1 MNKKKSSNLRLK
13 LIIAGICGMLLLT
26 ATFIVP
32 RRGGSSLDI
41 NDRGLK
47 GGPDSY
53 FRHIYDPY
61 KLLGLLG
68 SIDLEL
74 DNFQRASGNAILFA
88 AFPSLPSEDPYFTMQ
103 VAESWAPGKKL
114 DDRALIIF
122 LFMKEKMVRA
132 EVGYGYEDVLTDI
145 ATKHLIEQTMLP
157 LLHNGQTTEAIEA
170 AAKALQESLAG
181 KNGTHYERSVLR
193 SEWPGLLAELK
204 RRLGLIIKIWLH
216 GPPLLRMILGGFVLW
231 AAVVLVW
238 MFVDLAIA
246 SRRFATFLYRAAF
259 QRDFSGAWE
268 ALGGMYGNL
277 WSFAQVALLIFILG
291 TFGEYFK
298 TGSGMFGGGGVNLF
312 W

>member
-1 MNKKKSSNLRLK
+1 MKKRKSSRLILK
-13 LIIAGICGMLLLT
+13 LIIAGICGILLLT
-26 ATFIVP
+26 ATFTVP
-32 RRGGSSLDI
+32 RRGGSLDI

-53 FRHIYDPY
+53 FRHIYDPH

-68 SIDLEL
+68 NIDLEL

-122 LFMKEKMVRA
+122 LFMKEKRIRA

-145 ATKHLIEQTMLP
+145 ATKHLIEKTMLP
-157 LLHNGQTTEAIEA
+157 LLRSGQTTEAVVA
-170 AAKALQESLAG
+170 AARAFQESLAG
-181 KNGTHYERSVLR
+181 KSRTHNERTTLR
-193 SEWPGLLAELK
+193 SEWQALLAELK
-204 RRLGLIIKIWLH
+204 RRIGLIIKVWLH
-216 GPPLLRMILGGFVLW
+216 GPPLLRIVLGGVVLW

-238 MFVDLAIA
+238 MFVDLPVACRKFA
-246 SRRFATFLYRAAF
+246 SFLYRAVF
-259 QRDFSGAWE
+259 QRDLSGARE

-277 WSFAQVALLIFILG
+277 LSIGSVALLIFIFG

-298 TGSGMFGGGGVNLF
+298 TGAGMFGGGGVNLF